1 MSAISH
7 LQARLRFFE
16 SQQAIRACINRYMT
30 LCDALDARTP
40 LDELAGLFTREA
52 VWEGKGA
59 RYAASFGGYQ
69 GREAIRAMFATYMK
83 TPAHFA
89 LNAHFLASEVIEV
102 DGDQGQG
109 SWMMLQASS
118 FTEGGSHLNAARL
131 TVRFAV
137 EEGHWRIARF
147 QTENLFSRP
156 TTAWHSDAPL
166 PVPGQGG

>member
-1 MSAISH
+1 MPDVRE

-40 LDELAGLFTREA
+40 LDELASLFTREA

-59 RYAASFGGYQ
+59 RYAASFGGYR
-69 GREAIRAMFATYMK
+69 GREAIGTMFATYMK

-102 DGDQGQG
+102 AGDEGQG
-109 SWMMLQASS
+109 SWMMLQTSTFA
-118 FTEGGSHLNAARL
+118 EGGSHLNAARL
-131 TVRFAV
+131 TVRFAL
-137 EEGHWRIARF
+137 EEGHWRIAHF

-156 TTAWHSDAPL
+156 TTAWNSDAPL
-166 PVPGQGG
+166 PVPAG

>member
-1 MSAISH
+1 MSDISH
-7 LQARLRFFE
+7 LQVRLRFFE
-16 SQQAIRACINRYMT
+16 SQQAIRTCINRYMT

-59 RYAASFGGYQ
+59 RYAATFGGYQ

-89 LNAHFLASEVIEV
+89 LNTHFLASEVIEV

-118 FTEGGSHLNAARL
+118 FAEGGSHLNAARL
-131 TVRFAV
+131 TVRFAL

-156 TTAWHSDAPL
+156 MTAWNSDAQL